1 MEMFISSKQMNL
13 DSSIKLQTFCWN
25 CNNLFTYMSKAF
37 NIVNIDKLNNMPTYL
52 TPSVVSLQTTSRDAK
67 EELFYSYLYIYIF
80 TLPKHTKP
88 IIFTDS
94 IIITAT
100 QVKYISSTYNIRS
113 TYNHIYTVP
122 MLRSY
127 SIQTK

>member
-1 MEMFISSKQMNL
+1 
-13 DSSIKLQTFCWN
+13 
-25 CNNLFTYMSKAF
+25 MSKAF

-80 TLPKHTKP
+80 TLPRHTKP